1 MQSTTNPKEPY
12 SMNIG
17 KEIDTRT
24 VTPAKIDRPAEQPVR
39 RRIPATKPVK
49 ADPATTP
56 VKTPSR

>member
-1 MQSTTNPKEPY
+1 
-12 SMNIG
+12 MNIG

-24 VTPAKIDRPAEQPVR
+24 VTPAKIDRPTEQPVR
-39 RRIPATKPVK
+39 RRIPATKPAK